1 MIHVAISF
9 LFSVLMYFWFQC
21 FWQEMAKSLYL
32 LCALCCF
39 IAYWCLVSFFVDL
52 FCLLVCF
59 KSHYIKVGNS
69 FTRISARP
77 PRSKMIFVVLR
88 FSFVLGKNK
97 KSEKIY

>member
-1 MIHVAISF
+1 MIYVAISF

-21 FWQEMAKSLYL
+21 FWQEMTKSVYL
-32 LCALCCF
+32 FCALCVLLIIGIWGF
-39 IAYWCLVSFFVDL
+39 

-69 FTRISARP
+69 STRVSARP
-77 PRSKMIFVVLR
+77 PRSKKIFLVLS

-97 KSEKIY
+97 KSKQIY